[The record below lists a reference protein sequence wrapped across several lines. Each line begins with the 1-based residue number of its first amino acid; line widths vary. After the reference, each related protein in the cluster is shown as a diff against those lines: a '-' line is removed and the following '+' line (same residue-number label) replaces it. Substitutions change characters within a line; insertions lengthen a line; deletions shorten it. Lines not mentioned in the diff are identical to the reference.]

1 MEKTWLFIK
10 GHLALI
16 IAIAVGLLSYIC
28 FGGAAFSYEDEAENE
43 VLLSFVD
50 TINAVPA
57 SYGFFVYLALI
68 LPGVGIVLLG
78 LSLVH
83 RYFGLAGMAVLFAD
97 AISWNMASVMTWG
110 LSSSAL
116 GSPRLL

>member
-1 MEKTWLFIK
+1 MRRFDGKPDPGNAGGGKTFINVFLRVVSKEEFLMEKTWLFIK

-50 TINAVPA
+50 TR
-57 SYGFFVYLALI
+57 LCAL
-68 LPGVGIVLLG
+68 VDW
-78 LSLVH
+78 
-83 RYFGLAGMAVLFAD
+83 M
-97 AISWNMASVMTWG
+97 
-110 LSSSAL
+110 SAL
-116 GSPRLL
+116 RR